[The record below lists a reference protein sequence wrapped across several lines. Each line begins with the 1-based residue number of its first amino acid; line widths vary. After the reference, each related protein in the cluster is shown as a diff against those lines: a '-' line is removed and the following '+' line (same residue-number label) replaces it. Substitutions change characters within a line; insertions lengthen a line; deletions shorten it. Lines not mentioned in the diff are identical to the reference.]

1 MQNGKIFVL
10 FGIECPV
17 IVPCGGFFVGVLAV
31 FWGFVNQHCQILNLV
46 DVVAVG
52 LYSCINGYDLF

>member
-1 MQNGKIFVL
+1 MWWV
-10 FGIECPV
+10 
-17 IVPCGGFFVGVLAV
+17 FVGVLAV

>member
-1 MQNGKIFVL
+1 M
-10 FGIECPV
+10 
-17 IVPCGGFFVGVLAV
+17 GVLAV
-31 FWGFVNQHCQILNLV
+31 FLGFVNQHCQILNLV